1 MTDIHP
7 TVPLSGSNATSVGNR
22 SDAINLLLP
31 DKLGKDTQQRIELF
45 GVNNSTIDPKNS
57 NQSNPN
63 ESLLQLVVRPRAI
76 TSPFFRKSPQ
86 YYARAASRQFFA
98 PREVRVSLDPSGFVS
113 FYDRIESLVQKRQAD
128 GTDDRPRYTHKLFG
142 ISPSDAT
149 KVKERLFKVLAR
161 KNAEGWRTDSARL
174 DWRALVWT
182 IVQTYSN
189 SLVQLNYLL
198 NRDDLT
204 AIDRAAEVRD
214 FTYGMLI
221 PYVDFSSWNVSDPAW
236 IEHSI
241 KRCARGF
248 TFSTYRSSDLT
259 ESIEVIIGA
268 IEGTLDRLCSTIF
281 GIFSQTM
288 KLSIPIDSSITHD
301 SRLEREAKSR
311 TSGWRRQIDEL
322 MEWLGWSTWGQ
333 CDPPCKPNELCLPS
347 LWPTYWIRGIP
358 KIGEF
363 PVCSSTPGEIR
374 PDSGP
379 KL

>member
-1 MTDIHP
+1 MPSVVGTLLSALCKYNPYANLFKSARHVLAANNAKTFKLQGVPLAGADPKRYNEP
-7 TVPLSGSNATSVGNR
+7 TVDEVAVLVQGNGDIVNER
-22 SDAINLLLP
+22 QILLHRLDGRLTFISDIVRLRDA
-31 DKLGKDTQQRIELF
+31 K
-45 GVNNSTIDPKNS
+45 TI
-57 NQSNPN
+57 
-63 ESLLQLVVRPRAI
+63 
-76 TSPFFRKSPQ
+76 
-86 YYARAASRQFFA
+86 
-98 PREVRVSLDPSGFVS
+98 RVSLDPSGFVS

-198 NRDDLT
+198 KRDDLT
-204 AIDRAAEVRD
+204 AMDRAAEVRD

-333 CDPPCKPNELCLPS
+333 CDPPCKPNQCDYS
-347 LWPTYWIRGIP
+347 GVMPTFVMAYLLDQRDPQDWR
-358 KIGEF
+358 
-363 PVCSSTPGEIR
+363 V
-374 PDSGP
+374 SG
-379 KL
+379 L